1 MSAGIKPSDSKCVW
15 DSMASWWRNC
25 TLTLVTYG
33 RARIERLK
41 TVANALGE
49 IVLGEDNGR
58 EEKRA

>member
-1 MSAGIKPSDSKCVW
+1 
-15 DSMASWWRNC
+15 MASWWRNC
-25 TLTLVTYG
+25 TLTLVTHG